1 MVITVVVEKGSNVG
15 AIAMLE
21 LKSRQ
26 VDKSEEQSVT
36 EASESETD
44 LQQRVEELQRADRS
58 LYNLMGMEVWAIAKT
73 MDDIYPGFWHQ
84 FMENRR
90 IACKQFMEQQKQAH
104 RSED

>member
-1 MVITVVVEKGSNVG
+1 MG

>member
-1 MVITVVVEKGSNVG
+1 
-15 AIAMLE
+15 MLE

-26 VDKSEEQSVT
+26 MNKSEEET
-36 EASESETD
+36 AEDASEVD

-90 IACKQFMEQQKQAH
+90 LAVKQFMQQQKQAH
-104 RSED
+104 RSQD

>member
-1 MVITVVVEKGSNVG
+1 
-15 AIAMLE
+15 MLE

-26 VDKSEEQSVT
+26 MNKSEEETAVD
-36 EASESETD
+36 ASEED

-90 IACKQFMEQQKQAH
+90 LAVKQFMQQQKQAH
-104 RSED
+104 RSQD

>member
-1 MVITVVVEKGSNVG
+1 
-15 AIAMLE
+15 MLE

>member
-1 MVITVVVEKGSNVG
+1 
-15 AIAMLE
+15 MLE
-21 LKSRQ
+21 LRSSQ
-26 VDKSEEQSVT
+26 IDKSEEET
-36 EASESETD
+36 AEDASETD

-90 IACKQFMEQQKQAH
+90 LAVKQFMQQQKQAH
-104 RSED
+104 RSQD

>member
-1 MVITVVVEKGSNVG
+1 
-15 AIAMLE
+15 MLE

-26 VDKSEEQSVT
+26 ISTSEAQTAV
-36 EASESETD
+36 EASEAD

>member
-1 MVITVVVEKGSNVG
+1 MG

-26 VDKSEEQSVT
+26 FDRSDT
-36 EASESETD
+36 ETATDASESEID

>member
-1 MVITVVVEKGSNVG
+1 
-15 AIAMLE
+15 MLE
-21 LKSRQ
+21 LRSSQ
-26 VDKSEEQSVT
+26 IHKSEEQTAVD
-36 EASESETD
+36 ASEAN
-44 LQQRVEELQRADRS
+44 LQQRLEELQQADRS

-90 IACKQFMEQQKQAH
+90 LAVKQFMQQQKQAH

>member
-1 MVITVVVEKGSNVG
+1 MG

-26 VDKSEEQSVT
+26 PDNSEEKTPV
-36 EASESETD
+36 EPCDED
-44 LQQRVEELQRADRS
+44 LQQRLEELQRADRS

-104 RSED
+104 RSPD